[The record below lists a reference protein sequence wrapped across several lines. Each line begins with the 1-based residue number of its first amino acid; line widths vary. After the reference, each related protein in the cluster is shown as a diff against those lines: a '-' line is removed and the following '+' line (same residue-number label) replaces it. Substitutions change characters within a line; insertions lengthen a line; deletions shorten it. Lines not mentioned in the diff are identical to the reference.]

1 MSEPAS
7 ADAPNVVWATIG
19 YDFSRMSCLL
29 AEANKFMRGVLR
41 IVMEF
46 FGVRNHHFAANGKEA
61 IEIL

>member
-1 MSEPAS
+1 ML
-7 ADAPNVVWATIG
+7 
-19 YDFSRMSCLL
+19 YDLSRIPRLL
-29 AEANKFMRGVLR
+29 LVDNKFMRGVLR